1 MGGGWAG
8 RAQWQA
14 RGRSGMDVQR
24 LPGERQVS
32 LADGLGLGRVGVDEL
47 RHL

>member
-1 MGGGWAG
+1 
-8 RAQWQA
+8 
-14 RGRSGMDVQR
+14 MDVQG

-32 LADGLGLGRVGVDEL
+32 LADGLDWVGWGVDEL